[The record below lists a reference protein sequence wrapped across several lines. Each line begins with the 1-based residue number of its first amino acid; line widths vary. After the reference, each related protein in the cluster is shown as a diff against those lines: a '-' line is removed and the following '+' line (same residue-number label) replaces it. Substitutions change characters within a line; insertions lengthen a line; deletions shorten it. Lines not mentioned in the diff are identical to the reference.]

1 MADADQIVDITV
13 IGGGPT
19 GLAAAYY
26 GGHRDATVRIV
37 ERLEQL
43 GGQVS
48 AVYPEKHIFDVAG
61 FPKINGQALI
71 DQLTDQA
78 LQYAPDVRLG
88 TVIETIEHRDDET
101 IALHTAGGE
110 TLLTRT
116 MIVTAGHGAFEPRK
130 LGVDTLEAFAGNG
143 LHYYVREKAAFTG
156 KRVALVGGGD
166 SALDWALNLQDTAQ
180 LPITLIH
187 RRDRFRGLESSVNE
201 VRRLAGE
208 GGVRILTP
216 HEVRGAEG
224 NGRLEAITV
233 ENTRPARA
241 SGIELD
247 ACVDAARASC
257 RISARSPT
265 GAWSSRTSGRSRS
278 PRAMETN
285 LPGVYAAGDVAGYR
299 RQDHAD
305 HDRLLGGRASR
316 RTTPSPASAA
326 RRPSRSTPRSERTT
340 PRGSELTPRSGSD
353 PKCAG
358 RLAPWIPRYPT
369 SSARAC
375 GWCSSASIPG
385 FARRRPG
392 ITSPTPG
399 TTSGGCCTTQG

>member
-1 MADADQIVDITV
+1 VADADQIVDITV

-37 ERLEQL
+37 ESLEQL

-78 LQYAPDVRLG
+78 MQYAPDVRLG

-101 IALHTAGGE
+101 IALHTADGE

-166 SALDWALNLQDTAQ
+166 SALDWVLNLQDTAQ

-201 VRRLAGE
+201 VRRLAEHGMVE
-208 GGVRILTP
+208 ILTP
-216 HEVRGAEG
+216 CEVRGAGG
-224 NGRLEAITV
+224 NGRLERITV
-233 ENTRPARA
+233 ENTET
-241 SGIELD
+241 GELTD
-247 ACVDAARASC
+247 YPVDELVTLLGFVSHL
-257 RISARSPT
+257 
-265 GAWSSRTSGRSRS
+265 GAIADWGLEFENKRQIKVNQI
-278 PRAMETN
+278 MQTN
-285 LPGVYAAGDVAGYR
+285 LPGVYAAGDVAGY
-299 RQDHAD
+299 DGKIT
-305 HDRLLGGRASR
+305 LITIGFGE
-316 RTTPSPASAA
+316 AA
-326 RRPSRSTPRSERTT
+326 IAANNAIARIRGEKVQPKYST
-340 PRGSELTPRSGSD
+340 D
-353 PKCAG
+353 
-358 RLAPWIPRYPT
+358 
-369 SSARAC
+369 
-375 GWCSSASIPG
+375 
-385 FARRRPG
+385 
-392 ITSPTPG
+392 
-399 TTSGGCCTTQG
+399 

>member
-1 MADADQIVDITV
+1 MADADQSVDITV

-37 ERLEQL
+37 ESLEQL

-78 LQYAPDVRLG
+78 MQYSPDVRLG
-88 TVIETIEHRDDET
+88 TVIDTIDHRDDET
-101 IALHTAGGE
+101 IALHTSDGE

-166 SALDWALNLQDTAQ
+166 SALDWVLNLQDTAQ
-180 LPITLIH
+180 LPIMLIH

-216 HEVRGAEG
+216 HEVRDAEG
-224 NGRLEAITV
+224 NGMLEAITV
-233 ENTRPARA
+233 ENTSTGESER
-241 SGIELD
+241 IELD
-247 ACVDAARASC
+247 ACVMLLGFVSHLGPIANWGLEFENKRQ
-257 RISARSPT
+257 IKVT
-265 GAWSSRTSGRSRS
+265 Q
-278 PRAMETN
+278 AMETN
-285 LPGVYAAGDVAGYR
+285 LPGIYAAGDIAGYEGKITLITIGFSEAAIAAN
-299 RQDHAD
+299 HAV
-305 HDRLLGGRASR
+305 
-316 RTTPSPASAA
+316 A
-326 RRPSRSTPRSERTT
+326 RIRGEKAQPKYSTE
-340 PRGSELTPRSGSD
+340 
-353 PKCAG
+353 
-358 RLAPWIPRYPT
+358 
-369 SSARAC
+369 
-375 GWCSSASIPG
+375 
-385 FARRRPG
+385 
-392 ITSPTPG
+392 
-399 TTSGGCCTTQG
+399 